1 MEACG
6 LSVLMQIPSMDGGY
20 PLIVTEHIDFQ
31 TRGNGEMADLTGK
44 VAAIVERTGLSAG
57 VVVVFASGATGAV
70 TTIEY
75 EPGLVEDMKGAL
87 ERIAPEG
94 GEYAH
99 NQRWGD
105 GNGHSHIRA
114 SVIGPSLAVPFAGGK
129 LLLGTWQQIVFLDL
143 DNRPRYRRV
152 VVQIIGEG

>member
-1 MEACG
+1 
-6 LSVLMQIPSMDGGY
+6 VI
-20 PLIVTEHIDFQ
+20 PLILTEHIDFQ
-31 TRGNGEMADLTGK
+31 TKGNGEMTDLTGK
-44 VAAIVERTGLSAG
+44 VAASLERSTLEAG

-75 EPGLVEDMKGAL
+75 EPGLMEDMQGAL
-87 ERIAPEG
+87 ERIAPKDI
-94 GEYAH
+94 EYAH

-114 SVIGPSLAVPFAGGK
+114 SVIGPSLTVPFAKGK

-143 DNRPRYRRV
+143 DNGPRYRRV
-152 VVQIIGEG
+152 VVQIIGERSLERSVPAGS

>member
-1 MEACG
+1 M
-6 LSVLMQIPSMDGGY
+6 
-20 PLIVTEHIDFQ
+20 IVTEHIDFQ
-31 TRGNGEMADLTGK
+31 TKGNAEMTDLTAK
-44 VAAIVERTGLSAG
+44 VAGALERSGLRAG

-75 EPGLVEDMKGAL
+75 EPGLMADMKDAL
-87 ERIAPEG
+87 ERIAPQKI
-94 GEYAH
+94 EYAH

-114 SVIGPSLAVPFAGGK
+114 SVIGPSLTVPFSEGK

-143 DNRPRYRRV
+143 DNQPRYRRV
-152 VVQIIGEG
+152 VVQIIGE

>member
-1 MEACG
+1 
-6 LSVLMQIPSMDGGY
+6 MQIPSKNGGD

-31 TRGNGEMADLTGK
+31 TRGNGEMTELTGK
-44 VAAIVERTGLSAG
+44 VAAIIERTGLSAG
-57 VVVVFASGATGAV
+57 IVVVFASGATGAV

-75 EPGLVEDMKGAL
+75 EAGLVADMKGAL
-87 ERIAPEG
+87 ERIAPVDI
-94 GEYAH
+94 EYAH
-99 NQRWGD
+99 NLRWGD

-114 SVIGPSLAVPFAGGK
+114 SVIGPSLVIPFANGK
-129 LLLGTWQQIVFLDL
+129 LLLGTWQQIVFLDM

>member
-1 MEACG
+1 M
-6 LSVLMQIPSMDGGY
+6 
-20 PLIVTEHIDFQ
+20 IVTEHIDFQ

-99 NQRWGD
+99 NQRWRD

-114 SVIGPSLAVPFAGGK
+114 SVIGPSLAVPFAGRK

-143 DNRPRYRRV
+143 DTTPRYRRV

>member
-1 MEACG
+1 M
-6 LSVLMQIPSMDGGY
+6 
-20 PLIVTEHIDFQ
+20 IVTEHIDFQ
-31 TRGNGEMADLTGK
+31 TRGNGEMTELTGK
-44 VAAIVERTGLSAG
+44 VAAIIERTGLSAG
-57 VVVVFASGATGAV
+57 IVVVFASGATGAV
-70 TTIEY
+70 TAIEY
-75 EPGLVEDMKGAL
+75 EAGLVADMKGAL
-87 ERIAPEG
+87 ERIAPVDI
-94 GEYAH
+94 EYAH

-114 SVIGPSLAVPFAGGK
+114 SVIGPSLVIPFANGK